1 MKVLVILLLLVPLLS
16 CRAVALDPFH
26 PLDPRVIDC
35 DDPESEEAAAIALN
49 YINAHHP
56 HGYKYALN
64 IIEKIKVLPRRPSGE
79 IFELEL
85 DLLETVCH
93 IVNPLPAE
101 NCTVRPR
108 TDHVVEGD
116 CEVKLLKLEGTFSVL
131 SIKCLST
138 PDSVE
143 DITQI
148 CPDCPVLALLNDTQV
163 INAVD
168 LALTEYNGRPDGAYV
183 KLLEIGRAQIQHF
196 PDIVSVEFA
205 VVVTNCS
212 AKDAQDHVDDCQLLP
227 MDLAQFGFCNAA
239 VLTKNNITVSCTI
252 YEHQLLCS
260 WAVSPPV
267 TEPPS
272 LLLSPACND
281 SAIEAAADLALRQI
295 NANQREGYVL
305 GLYRI
310 FSIQEHP
317 QKITGSVFYLTL
329 DVVETECH
337 VLSRRLWK
345 DCKNRAIH
353 ETRVFVIFYK
363 VPSSSFLRICPDCP
377 VPGCPTEPK
386 YLETAAVSLAKF
398 NKESE
403 QAHHFSVL
411 NVTKASM
418 QWVVGPSHFVEFTIQ
433 ETSCSKNESIAD
445 VSKCKPLPSELAHTG
460 LCKGSVINS
469 QIDHHQFV
477 SISCEI
483 YNPQHPHNHE
493 HKQEHRREHQHPS
506 HSEDSHFSPH
516 LEKTVGWVKVLPA
529 KEETVSLH
537 TLPENQSEHIDGQ
550 PVPPEKAKPVP
561 ALPDTH
567 SVADVT
573 GSSEGKPGLTKP
585 ATGPAILPFP
595 EGPLQSDVCPG
606 EPKFVNPIILP
617 LLPRNPIKIAVS
629 PRQTVTE

>member
-1 MKVLVILLLLVPLLS
+1 MTLLVLLL
-16 CRAVALDPFH
+16 
-26 PLDPRVIDC
+26 
-35 DDPESEEAAAIALN
+35 
-49 YINAHHP
+49 
-56 HGYKYALN
+56 
-64 IIEKIKVLPRRPSGE
+64 
-79 IFELEL
+79 
-85 DLLETVCH
+85 
-93 IVNPLPAE
+93 
-101 NCTVRPR
+101 
-108 TDHVVEGD
+108 
-116 CEVKLLKLEGTFSVL
+116 
-131 SIKCLST
+131 
-138 PDSVE
+138 
-143 DITQI
+143 
-148 CPDCPVLALLNDTQV
+148 
-163 INAVD
+163 
-168 LALTEYNGRPDGAYV
+168 
-183 KLLEIGRAQIQHF
+183 
-196 PDIVSVEFA
+196 
-205 VVVTNCS
+205 
-212 AKDAQDHVDDCQLLP
+212 
-227 MDLAQFGFCNAA
+227 FG
-239 VLTKNNITVSCTI
+239 I
-252 YEHQLLCS
+252 QLLCS

-272 LLLSPACND
+272 LLRSPACND

-310 FSIQEHP
+310 FSVQEHP

-353 ETRVFVIFYK
+353 ETSFGQCKAILYINKPGRIVHLHSYECTLQP

-377 VPGCPTEPK
+377 VPDCPTEPK

-483 YNPQHPHNHE
+483 YNPQAPALGEREQHPGGRSQKPDQDDDERHEHPHHHGRKENHHPHKHPDNHE

-506 HSEDSHFSPH
+506 PSEASHFSPH

-537 TLPENQSEHIDGQ
+537 TLPENQSEHIDGK

-567 SVADVT
+567 GVTDVT
-573 GSSEGKPGLTKP
+573 GRSEGKPGLTKP

-595 EGPLQSDVCPG
+595 EDPLQSDACPG

-617 LLPRNPIKIAVS
+617 LLPRNPVKIEVS